1 MSLLNL
7 TKFGT
12 DYSFAKL
19 REPVNKTDW
28 ITHSRPAVVNAFYNS
43 LENSIR
49 EYSNVTSVW
58 HPLLGTQRKNRDIIM
73 SVVSANSLI
82 PQRLAPEYTMSSLNK
97 QEILIL

>member
-12 DYSFAKL
+12 DYSFSKL

-49 EYSNVTSVW
+49 NYFE
-58 HPLLGTQRKNRDIIM
+58 IF
-73 SVVSANSLI
+73 SLTKI
-82 PQRLAPEYTMSSLNK
+82 CEN
-97 QEILIL
+97 I